1 MTWWGQRFQALNQI
15 TEVGDH
21 FRCASSEINRRNISL
36 RQPVNQ
42 SVRGLSRH
50 NFLSLRTGVYMTMDA
65 SKIAKLADIDLE
77 DFRLGV
83 AKGQGMLRELA
94 CETVVGNQAHRYRRV
109 A

>member
-42 SVRGLSRH
+42 SVRGLARH
-50 NFLSLRTGVYMTMDA
+50 DFLSFRTGVHMTMDA
-65 SKIAKLADIDLE
+65 SKIAKLADINLE
-77 DFRLGV
+77 DFSLGV
-83 AKGQGMLRELA
+83 AQGQRMLCELA
-94 CETVVGNQAHRYRRV
+94 RETIAGHWIHT
-109 A
+109 